1 MFLYFTH
8 LFYSLIPFIFLSL
21 VIIFFLVPVLFLSF
35 DFFFSRLHTVPKW
48 THPIMYSVVHF
59 SYNSVQCKPNEHA
72 VPYSADR
79 GSGVDFLTV
88 SGFLGESGTL
98 VKTKELA
105 VRSQIIN
112 ILCPLPTPLAHTHSV
127 IYINPNQICL
137 KSIFK
142 RYAW

>member
-35 DFFFSRLHTVPKW
+35 DLFFSRLHTVPKW

-112 ILCPLPTPLAHTHSV
+112 ILWLAHNPKCEALTHFQS
-127 IYINPNQICL
+127 
-137 KSIFK
+137 
-142 RYAW
+142 

>member
-1 MFLYFTH
+1 
-8 LFYSLIPFIFLSL
+8 
-21 VIIFFLVPVLFLSF
+21 
-35 DFFFSRLHTVPKW
+35 
-48 THPIMYSVVHF
+48 MYSVVHF

-79 GSGVDFLTV
+79 GSGVDFFTV

-112 ILCPLPTPLAHTHSV
+112 ILWSRTIGQVQYTLLFGWLISSE
-127 IYINPNQICL
+127 L
-137 KSIFK
+137 S
-142 RYAW
+142 

>member
-1 MFLYFTH
+1 
-8 LFYSLIPFIFLSL
+8 
-21 VIIFFLVPVLFLSF
+21 
-35 DFFFSRLHTVPKW
+35 
-48 THPIMYSVVHF
+48 MYSVVHF

-112 ILCPLPTPLAHTHSV
+112 ILWYPPYVPVELTAHTE
-127 IYINPNQICL
+127 CRL
-137 KSIFK
+137 KETFVTT
-142 RYAW
+142 

>member
-1 MFLYFTH
+1 
-8 LFYSLIPFIFLSL
+8 
-21 VIIFFLVPVLFLSF
+21 
-35 DFFFSRLHTVPKW
+35 
-48 THPIMYSVVHF
+48 MYSVVHF

-112 ILCPLPTPLAHTHSV
+112 ILCLHHSEG
-127 IYINPNQICL
+127 PPG
-137 KSIFK
+137 S
-142 RYAW
+142 RSSADAGAEGH